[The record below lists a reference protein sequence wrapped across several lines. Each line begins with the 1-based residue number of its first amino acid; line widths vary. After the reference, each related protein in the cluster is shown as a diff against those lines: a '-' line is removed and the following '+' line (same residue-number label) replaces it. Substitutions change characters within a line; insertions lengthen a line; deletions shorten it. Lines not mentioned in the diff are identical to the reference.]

1 MAALMAEGITV
12 DDDYV
17 SSGAFRPEN
26 GVRGMKALLALED
39 PPTAIFAGSDS
50 IALGVLAEARRQNIR
65 IPEDM
70 SLVGFDGTHQAE
82 ESVPPL
88 TSVSQPLQEMGRSA
102 LRFIL
107 RQVRGEDIDSRR
119 VELATHL
126 VVRESTAPP
135 RPPSTAKPSSAAKP
149 ASAAKSGSARGA
161 AAVEV

>member
-1 MAALMAEGITV
+1 
-12 DDDYV
+12 
-17 SSGAFRPEN
+17 
-26 GVRGMKALLALED
+26 
-39 PPTAIFAGSDS
+39 
-50 IALGVLAEARRQNIR
+50 
-65 IPEDM
+65 M

-135 RPPSTAKPSSAAKP
+135 PAPPAKSAVP
-149 ASAAKSGSARGA
+149 ASEARPDNTKGA
-161 AAVEV
+161 AAVEA